1 MESSRNGKTDSTRHI
16 AIIENC
22 TMSAVGLQHLFAMPG
37 LSHYQLHLFSE
48 FDSFKKAL
56 HHVNFFSL
64 IYSFPMREKSV
75 VTAWRTCG
83 ICVYAW
89 PYPAHYTGI

>member
-1 MESSRNGKTDSTRHI
+1 MEKTDSTRHI

-48 FDSFKKAL
+48 FDSFKKHFITL
-56 HHVNFFSL
+56 IFS
-64 IYSFPMREKSV
+64 R
-75 VTAWRTCG
+75 
-83 ICVYAW
+83 
-89 PYPAHYTGI
+89 

>member
-1 MESSRNGKTDSTRHI
+1 
-16 AIIENC
+16 
-22 TMSAVGLQHLFAMPG
+22 MPG

-48 FDSFKKAL
+48 FDSFKNAL

-83 ICVYAW
+83 IWRLRMAISSALFW
-89 PYPAHYTGI
+89 FLMRWKHG